1 MSISKI
7 QTNSVANYEN
17 SRPVESSSGKAFASV
32 INQEVDKQVACRPC
46 IRVTQPVPVEE
57 PVPAAVEPA
66 VGVTAADSAEV
77 TAAETGDTVTAT
89 TVKDTAAEAAAG
101 EKAGG
106 VDQAVSSRSAM
117 YRFTMYIRISG
128 DMGGLQQSLVDEF
141 RQATRSFVGA
151 LRSDSGYGLDSLDQ
165 YLGKAEEASAAGLAS
180 SKSFI
185 DNILAAADNGLKAV
199 TASIASSAWMSGLNL
214 TGSAVNSSALGSGSP
229 MDLVKLRLQE
239 AMLKTSQQV
248 SSSSSA
254 APMVDYGSG
263 FSLSMLKNRTDLKKV
278 DASGN
283 SSDEIGKV
291 AETTAAPVQLAS
303 SNNELTLGMRN
314 SVLDKFLELIDSL
327 SSSLGGGA
335 TVVRAGFSFAVGNGF
350 QGSHMEVDNSSSQ
363 KRSDGD
369 ETETVAEPDAVTA

>member
-7 QTNSVANYEN
+7 QTNSVPNYES
-17 SRPVESSSGKAFASV
+17 SRPADSSSGKAFASV
-32 INQEVDKQVACRPC
+32 INQEVDKQQTCRPC

-57 PVPAAVEPA
+57 TVPAEVDNS
-66 VGVTAADSAEV
+66 AAA
-77 TAAETGDTVTAT
+77 TAAETEDTVAAT
-89 TVKDTAAEAAAG
+89 SVDDTSVENAENTEA
-101 EKAGG
+101 EKTGA
-106 VDQAVSSRSAM
+106 VDQAVSGRSAM

-128 DMGGLQQSLVDEF
+128 DMGGMQQSLVDEF
-141 RQATRSFVGA
+141 RQATRGFVSA
-151 LRSDSGYGLDSLDQ
+151 LRSESGYGLNALDQ
-165 YLGKAEEASAAGLAS
+165 YLGKAEEASASGLAS

-214 TGSAVNSSALGSGSP
+214 TGSSMNSSGMNGST
-229 MDLVKLRLQE
+229 MDIAKLQLQE
-239 AMLKTSQQV
+239 ALLKTNQLT

-278 DASGN
+278 DAAGN
-283 SSDEIGKV
+283 SSDESGKV
-291 AETTAAPVQLAS
+291 TEPSVATEAPVQLAS
-303 SNNELTLGMRN
+303 SNQEVSLNMRN

-350 QGSHMEVDNSSSQ
+350 QGSHMEVDNSRSQ
-363 KRSDGD
+363 GESDGED
-369 ETETVAEPDAVTA
+369 TETVVEPETVTA

>member
-7 QTNSVANYEN
+7 QTNSVQSYEN
-17 SRPVESSSGKAFASV
+17 SRPAENSSGKAFASV
-32 INQEVDKQVACRPC
+32 IGQEVDKQLACRPC

-57 PVPAAVEPA
+57 TAPPTVDNSAAATTAEVAAETADAAVAE
-66 VGVTAADSAEV
+66 TAAE
-77 TAAETGDTVTAT
+77 TAAETGAG
-89 TVKDTAAEAAAG
+89 ERAAA
-101 EKAGG
+101 
-106 VDQAVSSRSAM
+106 VDQAVSGRSAM
-117 YRFTMYIRISG
+117 YRFTMYVRISG

-141 RQATRSFVGA
+141 RQATRSFVSA
-151 LRSDSGYGLDSLDQ
+151 LRSDGDYGLDSLDQ
-165 YLGKAEEASAAGLAS
+165 YLGKAEEASSGGLAS

-214 TGSAVNSSALGSGSP
+214 TGSAMNSSGMNSGSP
-229 MDLVKLRLQE
+229 MDLAKLQLQE
-239 AMLKTSQQV
+239 ALLKTNQMI

-263 FSLSMLKNRTDLKKV
+263 FSLSMLKNRNDLKKV
-278 DASGN
+278 DSSGN
-283 SSDEIGKV
+283 SSGDISKAVEV
-291 AETTAAPVQLAS
+291 PAQLAS
-303 SNNELTLGMRN
+303 SDQGVALNMRN

-350 QGSHMEVDNSSSQ
+350 QGNHMEVDNSRSQ
-363 KRSDGD
+363 SQSDGD
-369 ETETVAEPDAVTA
+369 DTETVSEPETVTA

>member
-7 QTNSVANYEN
+7 QTNSVPNYES
-17 SRPVESSSGKAFASV
+17 SRPAESSSGKAFASV
-32 INQEVDKQVACRPC
+32 ISQEVDKQQTCRPC

-57 PVPAAVEPA
+57 PAPAAVDNPA
-66 VGVTAADSAEV
+66 AV
-77 TAAETGDTVTAT
+77 TAAETE
-89 TVKDTAAEAAAG
+89 DTAAATSVDDTSAETAAG
-101 EKAGG
+101 EKTGA
-106 VDQAVSSRSAM
+106 VDQAVSGRSAM

-151 LRSDSGYGLDSLDQ
+151 LRSESGYGLDTLDK
-165 YLGKAEEASAAGLAS
+165 YLGKAEEASSAGLAS

-214 TGSAVNSSALGSGSP
+214 TGSAMNSSGMNGSS
-229 MDLVKLRLQE
+229 MDLAKLQLQE
-239 AMLKTSQQV
+239 AMLKTNQLT
-248 SSSSSA
+248 SSSSSS

-278 DASGN
+278 DAAGNASGE
-283 SSDEIGKV
+283 SGKV
-291 AETTAAPVQLAS
+291 TETAETPETPVQLAS
-303 SNNELTLGMRN
+303 SNQAVSLNMRN

-350 QGSHMEVDNSSSQ
+350 QGSHMEVDNSRSQ
-363 KRSDGD
+363 SQSDGD
-369 ETETVAEPDAVTA
+369 DAETVGEPEAVTA